1 MASKARARRAI
12 NRRRNLVSHT
22 KPSVIIY
29 NDELEVVCKLF
40 ANCLFVQEI
49 IKHRRYTRNK
59 SPAQRDSSSIV
70 ATLLC

>member
-40 ANCLFVQEI
+40 ANCLFV
-49 IKHRRYTRNK
+49 
-59 SPAQRDSSSIV
+59 
-70 ATLLC
+70 